1 MSKGNKSLSEF
12 TGIEKAAV
20 LLVALGPDKSA
31 LLFKN
36 LKDDEIEQLTLS
48 IANLRQ
54 IGSEDKNA
62 VLEEFY
68 QICLAQEFITEG
80 GVGYAKEVLEKAMG
94 SQKASEIIS
103 KLTSSLQVR
112 PFDFVQKANATQ
124 ILNFIQNE
132 HPQTLAL
139 LLSYLK
145 PEQSAQIL
153 SALPQEKQA
162 DVAMRIAQ
170 MESTTPEII
179 KEVETVLERKL
190 SSMVSQDLTAVGGI
204 DTIVEILNSIDRST
218 EKYIME
224 ALEIQDPDIS
234 DEIRKKMFVFEDIL
248 SLDKVAVQRFLRDV
262 DNKDLTVALKG
273 ASEDVKALIFQNV
286 SKRMMEMIKED
297 MEYMGPVRLKD
308 VEDAQQKIVSI
319 IRVLEEQGQ
328 IIISRGGGDELIV

>member
-1 MSKGNKSLSEF
+1 MSKANKGTAEF
-12 TGIEKAAV
+12 MGIEKAAI
-20 LLVALGPDKSA
+20 LLVALGPEKSA

-54 IGSEDKNA
+54 IGAEDKNA

-94 SQKASEIIS
+94 AQRAGEIIN

-112 PFDFVQKANATQ
+112 PFDFVQKANASQ

-224 ALEIQDPDIS
+224 SLEIRDPEIS
-234 DEIRKKMFVFEDIL
+234 EEIRKKMFVFEDIL
-248 SLDKVAVQRFLRDV
+248 GLDKVAVQRFLRDV

-286 SKRMMEMIKED
+286 SKRMVEMITED
-297 MEYMGPVRLKD
+297 MEFMGPVRLKD

-319 IRVLEEQGQ
+319 IRLLEEQGQ